1 MSSAVSA
8 DGAHLS
14 RASRAAATSVAAAFG
29 SFSIRDRRA
38 VSACRQATQCGSVL
52 PASASSASV
61 RRARKAVASSRALAV
76 SSSQRMAERST
87 GAVRAGWRATHPS
100 VHASTD
106 PSGPDLPV
114 TRQLPPVGAP
124 GPTRPHYPRR
134 MPGMP
139 PRTSP
144 TRFAY
149 LGPEGTFAEAALIS
163 ALASSEGAR
172 YPQPSVPAALAAVR
186 SGEADAALVPL
197 ENSVEGSVPAT
208 MDGLADGDPLVI
220 TREVFLDVQFVLAVR
235 PGTSLADVGSV
246 ASHPHALAQTT
257 GRLTELL
264 PSLTPLPVG
273 STAGAAEAVA
283 AGKYDAAVCAPI
295 AASNYGLTALVDDL
309 ADRPGAVTRFVLVS
323 PPGVPT
329 EPTGNDKTS
338 LVAVVGDRT
347 GALLELLSEFAVRG
361 ISLTRI
367 ESRPTRERL
376 GVYSFSLD
384 CEGHI
389 ADARVGEALA
399 ALHRV
404 CDDVRFLGSYPR
416 ADGRDNKPVLPVAD
430 DAAFAEAAAWLQ
442 HIRAGG

>member
-1 MSSAVSA
+1 MS
-8 DGAHLS
+8 
-14 RASRAAATSVAAAFG
+14 
-29 SFSIRDRRA
+29 
-38 VSACRQATQCGSVL
+38 
-52 PASASSASV
+52 
-61 RRARKAVASSRALAV
+61 
-76 SSSQRMAERST
+76 
-87 GAVRAGWRATHPS
+87 
-100 VHASTD
+100 
-106 PSGPDLPV
+106 
-114 TRQLPPVGAP
+114 
-124 GPTRPHYPRR
+124 
-134 MPGMP
+134 
-139 PRTSP
+139 PRTPP

-149 LGPEGTFAEAALIS
+149 LGPEGTFAEAALSS
-163 ALASSEGAR
+163 AVASSEGAR
-172 YPQPSVPAALAAVR
+172 YPHPSVPAALAAVR
-186 SGEADAALVPL
+186 SGDADAALVPM

-208 MDGLADGDPLVI
+208 MDGLADGDPLMI

-235 PGTSLADVGSV
+235 PGTELAAIRSV

-264 PSLTPLPVG
+264 PALTPLPVS

-283 AGKYDAAVCAPI
+283 AGEYDAAVCAPI
-295 AASNYGLTALVDDL
+295 AAEHYGLVPLVADL
-309 ADRPGAVTRFVLVS
+309 ADRPGAVTRFVLVE
-323 PPGVPT
+323 PAGPVPA
-329 EPTGNDKTS
+329 PTGNDKTS

-404 CDDVRFLGSYPR
+404 CDDVRFLGSYAR
-416 ADGRDNKPVLPVAD
+416 ADGRENKPVPPTAAD
-430 DAAFAEAAAWLQ
+430 RAFAEAGDWLAAL
-442 HIRAGG
+442 RGGRSSS

>member
-1 MSSAVSA
+1 
-8 DGAHLS
+8 
-14 RASRAAATSVAAAFG
+14 
-29 SFSIRDRRA
+29 
-38 VSACRQATQCGSVL
+38 
-52 PASASSASV
+52 
-61 RRARKAVASSRALAV
+61 
-76 SSSQRMAERST
+76 
-87 GAVRAGWRATHPS
+87 
-100 VHASTD
+100 
-106 PSGPDLPV
+106 
-114 TRQLPPVGAP
+114 
-124 GPTRPHYPRR
+124 
-134 MPGMP
+134 MP

-163 ALASSEGAR
+163 AVASSEGAR

-235 PGTSLADVGSV
+235 PGTSLSEVRSV

-264 PSLTPLPVG
+264 PGLSPLPVG

-295 AASNYGLTALVDDL
+295 AAERYGLAALVEDL
-309 ADRPGAVTRFVLVS
+309 ADRPGAVTRFVLVT
-323 PPGVPT
+323 PPGSLPA
-329 EPTGNDKTS
+329 PTGNDKTS
-338 LVAVVGDRT
+338 LVVVVEDRT
-347 GALLELLSEFAVRG
+347 GALLDVLREFAVRD

-367 ESRPTRERL
+367 ESRPTRERKW
-376 GVYSFSLD
+376 VYSFSLD

-389 ADARVGEALA
+389 ADGRVGEALA

-404 CDDVRFLGSYPR
+404 CEDVRFLGSYAR
-416 ADGRDNKPVLPVAD
+416 ADGRENRPVPPVAD
-430 DAAFAEAAAWLQ
+430 DAAFAEAAAWLER
-442 HIRAGG
+442 IRTGR